1 MKYEVTLMDGRKFIQ
16 ETEILYTQDEEKFV
30 VMSMIAISEESNDE
44 DMTVEVEDGDSIIE
58 KIGFYMDII
67 KLFMMTSAILI
78 VISFCVLVVTENV

>member
-44 DMTVEVEDGDSIIE
+44 DMTVEVEDGE
-58 KIGFYMDII
+58 
-67 KLFMMTSAILI
+67 
-78 VISFCVLVVTENV
+78 